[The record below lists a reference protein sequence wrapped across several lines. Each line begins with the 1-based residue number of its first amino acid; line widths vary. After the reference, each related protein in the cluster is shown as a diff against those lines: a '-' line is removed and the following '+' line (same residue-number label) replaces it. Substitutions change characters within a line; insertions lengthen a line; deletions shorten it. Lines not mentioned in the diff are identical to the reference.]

1 MARKMTEWPSKRGPI
16 TKIMPSDGCI
26 GDTVPLAVGKRYD
39 FHEFGWY
46 MGNVGLGMPVLVTGA
61 SGFVGLN
68 LVEALL
74 GRGED
79 VVAYDAQA
87 IPESARR
94 AFASLSG
101 ALEEVVGDVRDDA
114 ALNRLFE
121 ELAIDRA
128 WHGAA
133 VTGAYDRERED
144 GRTILDVNTMGTHAV
159 LDAAR
164 RRGVRRFVFASSSSV
179 YGESLYH
186 YAEVNEET
194 PPLPNDI
201 YGISKYAGERLSLRY
216 QTMWN
221 MDVVCARIGAV
232 FGPWERDTGYR
243 DLLSTVFQ
251 LACLAVEG
259 KEAVLPP
266 RDLRRDRVYGRNVA
280 EGLVAL
286 LFAEAPTFEIYNLA
300 SGATV
305 SNHPWCERLKTRY
318 PAFTYRV
325 AASGEEANVDH
336 HETQNRGAQSMRR
349 MAEDIGFRPKFS
361 PDEALEDYCDWIDRT
376 PGFRNP

>member
-1 MARKMTEWPSKRGPI
+1 
-16 TKIMPSDGCI
+16 
-26 GDTVPLAVGKRYD
+26 
-39 FHEFGWY
+39 
-46 MGNVGLGMPVLVTGA
+46 MPVLVTGG

-87 IPESARR
+87 VPESARR
-94 AFASLSG
+94 AFASLPG

-121 ELAIDRA
+121 EFSIDRA

-159 LDAAR
+159 LEAAR
-164 RRGVRRFVFASSSSV
+164 RRGVRRFVFASSTSV
-179 YGESLYH
+179 YGESHYH
-186 YAEVNEET
+186 HAEVNEDT
-194 PPLPNDI
+194 LPLPDAL
-201 YGISKYAGERLSLRY
+201 YGISKYASERLSLRFR
-216 QTMWN
+216 TMWN

-232 FGPWERDTGYR
+232 FGPWERDTGCR

-266 RDLRRDRVYGRNVA
+266 QDLRRDRVYGRNVA
-280 EGLVAL
+280 AGLVAL
-286 LFAEAPTFEIYNLA
+286 LFAEAPTFDVYNLG

-305 SNHPWCERLKTRY
+305 SDRPWCERLMARY

-325 AASGEEANVDH
+325 AGSGEEANVDY
-336 HETQNRGAQSMRR
+336 HETRNRGAQSMRR
-349 MAEDIGFRPKFS
+349 MTEDIGFQPTFS
-361 PDEALEDYCDWIDRT
+361 YDRALDDYCDWIDRT
-376 PGFRNP
+376 PDFRNP

>member
-1 MARKMTEWPSKRGPI
+1 
-16 TKIMPSDGCI
+16 
-26 GDTVPLAVGKRYD
+26 
-39 FHEFGWY
+39 
-46 MGNVGLGMPVLVTGA
+46 MPVLVTGA

-68 LVEALL
+68 VCEALL
-74 GRGED
+74 GRGAE
-79 VVAYDAQA
+79 VVAFDAQA
-87 IPESARR
+87 VPESARR
-94 AFASLSG
+94 AFASLPG

-114 ALNRLFE
+114 ALERLFE
-121 ELAIDRA
+121 EFAIDRA

-159 LDAAR
+159 LEAAR

-179 YGESLYH
+179 YGESLYRH
-186 YAEVNEET
+186 AEVNEET
-194 PPLPNDI
+194 TPPVPDAI

-216 QTMWN
+216 RTMWD
-221 MDVVCARIGAV
+221 MDVLCARIGAV
-232 FGPWERDTGYR
+232 FGPWERDTGCR

-266 RDLRRDRVYGRNVA
+266 EDLRRDRVYSRNVA

-286 LFAEAPTFEIYNLA
+286 LFAEAPTFEVYNLA

-305 SNHPWCERLKTRY
+305 SNRPWCERLKARY
-318 PAFTYRV
+318 PAFTYRI
-325 AASGEEANVDH
+325 AGSGEEANVDH
-336 HETQNRGAQSMRR
+336 HETRNRGAQSIRR
-349 MAEDIGFRPKFS
+349 MVEDIGFQPKFS
-361 PDEALEDYCDWIDRT
+361 LDEALDDYCDWIDRT

>member
-1 MARKMTEWPSKRGPI
+1 
-16 TKIMPSDGCI
+16 
-26 GDTVPLAVGKRYD
+26 
-39 FHEFGWY
+39 
-46 MGNVGLGMPVLVTGA
+46 MPVLVTGA

-74 GRGED
+74 DRGED
-79 VVAYDAQA
+79 VVTYDAQGV
-87 IPESARR
+87 PESARR
-94 AFASLSG
+94 AFAPLPG
-101 ALEEVVGDVRDDA
+101 TLEEVVGDVRDDA
-114 ALNRLFE
+114 ALKRLFE
-121 ELAIDRA
+121 TFAIDRV

-133 VTGAYDRERED
+133 VTGAYDRERND
-144 GRTILDVNTMGTHAV
+144 GRTILDVNIMGTHSV
-159 LDAAR
+159 LEAAR
-164 RRGVRRFVFASSSSV
+164 RRGVGRFVFASSTSV
-179 YGESLYH
+179 YGESLYR

-194 PPLPNDI
+194 TPPVPNVI
-201 YGISKYAGERLSLRY
+201 YGITKYAGERLSLRY
-216 QTMWN
+216 RTMWD

-266 RDLRRDRVYGRNVA
+266 EDLLRDRVYGRNVA

-286 LFAEAPTFEIYNLA
+286 LFAEAPTFEVYNLG
-300 SGATV
+300 SGTIV
-305 SNHPWCERLKTRY
+305 SIHPWCERLKSRY

-325 AASGEEANVDH
+325 AGSGEEANVDH

-349 MAEDIGFRPKFS
+349 MVEDIGFRPKFNAE
-361 PDEALEDYCDWIDRT
+361 EALDDYLDWIDRT
-376 PGFRNP
+376 PDFRNP